1 MCSGALA
8 ADAPLPPQV
17 AYWWVVHAGPLSC
30 GPDRETVE
38 KGILEK
44 HKEKK

>member
-1 MCSGALA
+1 VVWL
-8 ADAPLPPQV
+8 LTHRLLQV

-38 KGILEK
+38 KGLLERHKLEK
-44 HKEKK
+44 K